1 MKGRKEMM
9 RRSISDIRIVDTRCR
24 IECLKVYYVGAS
36 LVIRVNVNE
45 VVNGMM
51 MGMGVVQG
59 GAQGRRCNGSR
70 GWWMIDRLHRGYG
83 RHLIGGTG
91 RHLVHGTGR
100 GHRAP

>member
-9 RRSISDIRIVDTRCR
+9 RRSTSSSNVGV
-24 IECLKVYYVGAS
+24 ESSLKVYYVGAS

-59 GAQGRRCNGSR
+59 GAQGRRCNGGR
-70 GWWMIDRLHRGYG
+70 GWWVIDRLHRGYG

>member
-1 MKGRKEMM
+1 
-9 RRSISDIRIVDTRCR
+9 
-24 IECLKVYYVGAS
+24 
-36 LVIRVNVNE
+36 VNINE
-45 VVNGMM
+45 IVNGMM
-51 MGMGVVQG
+51 MGMGIVQR
-59 GAQGRRCNGSR
+59 GAQGRRCNGGG